1 MQIICCSL
9 QNCLNPCSMLTLV
22 YKIIKA
28 LIDSTLLIKVK
39 DLIYYRYTCKVI
51 LVTFYHYCFNLKQKI
66 SLINMTFIIINLVL
80 NVLTY

>member
-1 MQIICCSL
+1 
-9 QNCLNPCSMLTLV
+9 MLTLV

-39 DLIYYRYTCKVI
+39 DLIYFYLNFFDKFIIDIHVI